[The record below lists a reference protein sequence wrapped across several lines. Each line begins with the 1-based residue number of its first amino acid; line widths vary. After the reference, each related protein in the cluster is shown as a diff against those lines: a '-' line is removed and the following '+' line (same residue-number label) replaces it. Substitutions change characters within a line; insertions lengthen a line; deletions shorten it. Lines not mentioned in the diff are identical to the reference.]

1 MSDRTLLTFFN
12 HLKNL
17 EWQMIDDMLEENFK
31 YELHWLG
38 MTFNKN
44 DFLSL
49 VKATAEEVWPWE
61 TNFEIINELQFG
73 NVTVIQLVKQN
84 PDLGSPIFEL
94 MISEWVGPKV
104 KRMSV
109 YHCPKIDTEVSNEWI
124 KSFRTD

>member
-17 EWQMIDDMLEENFK
+17 EWQLIDDMLEENFK

-49 VKATAEEVWPWE
+49 VKVTAEEV
-61 TNFEIINELQFG
+61 
-73 NVTVIQLVKQN
+73 
-84 PDLGSPIFEL
+84 
-94 MISEWVGPKV
+94 
-104 KRMSV
+104 
-109 YHCPKIDTEVSNEWI
+109 
-124 KSFRTD
+124 

>member
-1 MSDRTLLTFFN
+1 MSDRNLLTFFN

-17 EWQMIDDMLEENFK
+17 EWQMINDMLEENFK

-49 VKATAEEVWPWE
+49 VKATAEEVRPWE
-61 TNFEIINELQFG
+61 ANFDIINEVQFG
-73 NVTVIQLVKQN
+73 NITVIQLVKPR
-84 PDLGSPIFEL
+84 PDKGPPIFEL
-94 MISEWVGPKV
+94 MISEWAGPKV

-109 YHCPKIDTEVSNEWI
+109 YHCLKIDTEVSNEWI

>member
-1 MSDRTLLTFFN
+1 MSDRTQLTFFN

-38 MTFNKN
+38 MTSNKN
-44 DFLSL
+44 NFLSL
-49 VKATAEEVWPWE
+49 VKATAEEVRPWE
-61 TNFEIINELQFG
+61 TNFEIINEVQFG
-73 NVTVIQLVKQN
+73 NVTVIQLVKPR
-84 PDLGSPIFEL
+84 PDKGPPIFEL
-94 MISEWVGPKV
+94 MISEWAGPKV

-109 YHCPKIDTEVSNEWI
+109 YHCLKIDTEVSNEWI

>member
-38 MTFNKN
+38 MTFNQN

-49 VKATAEEVWPWE
+49 VKATAEEVRPWE
-61 TNFEIINELQFG
+61 ANF
-73 NVTVIQLVKQN
+73 T
-84 PDLGSPIFEL
+84 
-94 MISEWVGPKV
+94 
-104 KRMSV
+104 
-109 YHCPKIDTEVSNEWI
+109 
-124 KSFRTD
+124 